1 MKNVLILN
9 GAPNK
14 TGMTAAMIRAFSEAA
29 KAAGNEVR
37 ELYLQ
42 GMEIHGCLDCQG
54 CARAEN
60 GCPNPCVQ
68 KDDMAQVYEEF
79 RKADVIVFA
88 SPVYWWT
95 ITGTL
100 KTTIDRLYAL
110 YRKPGNG
117 GGRKESVL
125 LMTSGGTGLG
135 MINAW
140 YSGFEQ
146 MMGWT
151 NLGAVM
157 NNMDAAKRIGASIR

>member
-1 MKNVLILN
+1 MKNILILN

-14 TGMTAAMIRAFSEAA
+14 TGRTAAMIKAFSDAA
-29 KAAGNEVR
+29 RSADNEVR

-54 CARAEN
+54 CVRAEQ

-79 RKADVIVFA
+79 RKADVIAFA

-100 KTTIDRLYAL
+100 KTAIDRLYAL

-135 MINAW
+135 MIGAW

-157 NNMDAAKRIGASIR
+157 NDVDAAKRIGASIR

>member
-1 MKNVLILN
+1 
-9 GAPNK
+9 
-14 TGMTAAMIRAFSEAA
+14 MIA
-29 KAAGNEVR
+29 
-37 ELYLQ
+37 
-42 GMEIHGCLDCQG
+42 
-54 CARAEN
+54 
-60 GCPNPCVQ
+60 
-68 KDDMAQVYEEF
+68 
-79 RKADVIVFA
+79 FA

-100 KTTIDRLYAL
+100 KTAIDRLYAL

-135 MINAW
+135 MIGAW

-157 NNMDAAKRIGASIR
+157 NDVDAAKRIGASIR